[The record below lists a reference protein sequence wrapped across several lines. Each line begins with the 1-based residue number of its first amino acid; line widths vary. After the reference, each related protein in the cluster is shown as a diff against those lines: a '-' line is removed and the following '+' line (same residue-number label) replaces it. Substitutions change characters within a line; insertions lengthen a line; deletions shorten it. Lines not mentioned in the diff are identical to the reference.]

1 MNNIT
6 AFLDRTDLLSTL
18 FIVLV
23 CLIYT
28 ALIYACAQDRAKNN
42 S

>member
-6 AFLDRTDLLSTL
+6 AFLDRTDLLASL
-18 FIVLV
+18 FLVLI
-23 CLIYT
+23 CLIYS
-28 ALIYACAQDRAKNN
+28 ALVFACAQDRAKHN